1 MKKLILIS
9 ALVLLS
15 VVSNATDCIITPC
28 IHCAN
33 TYNVAAPEGYQ
44 ICFKDSTF
52 FTHGYGSGQPT
63 VAAVQHEFDSLYI
76 ILAVSEITKWGD
88 VYLPTQIPAK
98 ISTNKDYLLQ
108 TAYKKE

>member
-15 VVSNATDCIITPC
+15 VVSNAESPIITPC
-28 IHCAN
+28 IHCYS
-33 TYNVAAPEGYQ
+33 TFNVEAPEGYQ
-44 ICFKDSTF
+44 ICYKDSTF
-52 FTHGYGSGQPT
+52 FCHGYGTSQPT
-63 VAAVQHEFDSLYI
+63 VAAAQHEFDSLYI